1 LSADKDFE
9 GVVWPGITAFPDW
22 FNPNTQDYWNNEFA
36 SFFDA
41 ETGVDIDGLWIDMN
55 EASNFCV
62 YPCSNPEAFAIS
74 NGDPPTPPAIR
85 PYNPQSIPGWP
96 ADFQPVC
103 EVSALFQLNATTL
116 YGQNIFM
123 TGNITAL
130 GMFLIIITL
139 HLRAKTKQ
147 FFLNTGN
154 WDISNVAPLNS
165 NAYTEERPLW
175 ELEIGL
181 PTNTVVSYKYI
192 FQQLNGSFTYEA
204 GNRTVSVGA
213 CGSPLIIEEDA
224 WAGDSTMTVPSFIQQ
239 ANAWGQESSI
249 TEPTPPSPTGKM
261 LGLPG
266 RNYINPPYQIHD
278 AAGSISDLTLATDLM
293 HYNGLMEYD
302 THNLYGT
309 MMSSTSR
316 NAMINRRPGLRPL
329 VITRSTF
336 AGAGAQVGHWLGDN
350 TATWYD
356 YQISMAE
363 SIAFAAIYQ
372 LPMVGA
378 DVCGYALD
386 TTETLCARWA
396 MLGAFL
402 PFYRNHESVGFI
414 YHEFYRWPL
423 VAEAARIAI
432 KARYQLMDYI
442 YTALHQ
448 QSVDGTPTLN
458 PMFFLYPEDSNTFPI
473 YTQYF
478 YGSSLLIS
486 PVTEENSTDVTI
498 YLPDDQFY
506 DFFTYEPIRGT
517 GHWTT
522 LTDVNFTSIPVYI
535 KGGSIIPIRVD
546 GANTTTELRQL
557 DFNLIV
563 APGLDGTATGSLY
576 LDDGVSIDQP
586 STSDIQFAYD
596 GSRLSMS
603 GTFRYDVGNVKIA
616 NAILL
621 GAEAKTIPVN
631 KSLKEGFTISIA
643 DYPKQVK

>member
-1 LSADKDFE
+1 
-9 GVVWPGITAFPDW
+9 
-22 FNPNTQDYWNNEFA
+22 
-36 SFFDA
+36 
-41 ETGVDIDGLWIDMN
+41 M
-55 EASNFCV
+55 
-62 YPCSNPEAFAIS
+62 
-74 NGDPPTPPAIR
+74 
-85 PYNPQSIPGWP
+85 
-96 ADFQPVC
+96 
-103 EVSALFQLNATTL
+103 
-116 YGQNIFM
+116 
-123 TGNITAL
+123 
-130 GMFLIIITL
+130 
-139 HLRAKTKQ
+139 
-147 FFLNTGN
+147 
-154 WDISNVAPLNS
+154 
-165 NAYTEERPLW
+165 
-175 ELEIGL
+175 EIGL
-181 PTNTVVSYKYI
+181 PINAVISYKYV

-204 GNRTVSVGA
+204 GNRTIRVGA
-213 CGSPLIIEEDA
+213 CGSPLITEEDA
-224 WAGDSTMTVPSFIQQ
+224 WAGDSTITVPSVIQQ
-239 ANAWGQESSI
+239 ANAWAEDSTI
-249 TEPTPPSPTGKM
+249 TEPAPPRPTGNM

-266 RNYINPPYQIHD
+266 RNYINPPYKIHD
-278 AAGSISDLTLATDLM
+278 AAGNISDLTLATDLV
-293 HYNGLMEYD
+293 HYNGLVEYD

-309 MMSSTSR
+309 MMSAASR
-316 NAMINRRPGLRPL
+316 NAMLNRRPGLRPI

-336 AGAGAQVGHWLGDN
+336 AGAGAKVGHWLGDN

-402 PFYRNHESVGFI
+402 PFYRNHESVGYT

-432 KARYQLMDYI
+432 KARYQLLDYI
-442 YTALHQ
+442 YTALYQ
-448 QSVDGTPTLN
+448 QSIDGTPTLN
-458 PMFFLYPEDSNTFPI
+458 PMFFLYPEDLNTFPI

-486 PVTEENSTDVTI
+486 PVTEDNATDVTI
-498 YLPDDQFY
+498 YVPDDQFY

-517 GHWTT
+517 GEWTT

-535 KGGSIIPIRVD
+535 KGGSVIPIRVD

-576 LDDGVSIDQP
+576 LDDGVSIDQAA
-586 STSDIQFAYD
+586 TSVIQFTYQ
-596 GSRLSMS
+596 GSTLRMS
-603 GTFRYDVGNVKIA
+603 GTFGYDVGNVQIA

-621 GAEAKTIPVN
+621 GATPTTIPLN
-631 KSLKEGFTISIA
+631 KSLKKGFTISLG
-643 DYPKQVK
+643 KQRE